1 MQRLRLLL
9 GNILVMLT
17 CASLAFSQATLGIIS
32 GTITDSSGAVVVG
45 VTVTARR
52 TEGGEPRTTT
62 TGGNGEYR
70 LEALTPGAY
79 RVTATAPNFST
90 TELPNVVVNASVT
103 TPVNVRLE
111 VGKTTETIEVQ
122 ASGQQVQTETGELS
136 AVIPTVEIKDLPI
149 ASGNPYDLAKTLP
162 GIMVGDSRTT
172 GFANGAEFSVDGLR
186 ARANNFLI
194 DGFDNNDYAIAGQA
208 LQPTNQEA
216 VSQVTVL
223 KNSYG
228 AEYGRGGGSVSN
240 LTYRSG
246 SNNIHGALW
255 EQYSGNALFAV
266 TPEEAA
272 SGLTKPPHV
281 VNNLFGFRVGG
292 PLIKNKL
299 FYFGTSQWTRN
310 FGAPNPLPTTLT
322 IPTAAGAA
330 ALQSIGPNNNIQIL
344 LDSLSGLRGSTAD
357 PTQVN
362 TVNVGNR
369 PGCGSPCLIEV
380 GPFTRTDTTQSKSR
394 EWTVRGDL
402 LPTNVDNIFV
412 RYTDTMGSFAPDLFA
427 NPTALP
433 SADTQQGG
441 PARNM
446 GVMWAHTFGPRVL
459 NEFRFSAQTINFGFN
474 PTAATLANPIAHDP
488 GLALGASFGL
498 TVWGGFSQGTFPQFR
513 EHKTLQFQD
522 AVSVTKG
529 SHTFKIGADLAV
541 LLAQDQIPFNS
552 DGLITYSSGGDC
564 SAIGLTACTDL
575 ANYVDD
581 FSGPSGAINKQFGS
595 PLVSVPTN
603 QQAYYFQDSW
613 KVRPNLTLD
622 YGVRYEYQPPDANNV
637 LPFPAVN
644 RATVLTDPF
653 KKVIPVRPDRNNW
666 GPRLGFSYAPRGR
679 FFGDN
684 KTVIRGGAG
693 IFFDAFFTNI
703 SDNTAASAPNTLG
716 GNIAGGPASRG
727 TAGTFAAIAAIA
739 PVSDPT
745 NAVTSVLSDLRNPQ
759 TYQWNLNIQREL
771 PGKLIAEVAYV
782 GTRGTRLWANEELN
796 PAVPNLVAGTD
807 NRLNPNRGPIGVR
820 GNRGDSDY
828 HGLQAELRRSVGRLT
843 VLGAYTFSR
852 AIDNSSE
859 VFATSGGTS
868 YWEITNDPRSD
879 RGPSAFHH
887 KHRATI
893 TWVYDFPSPGNSVLK
908 TILGGWSSSGAIAF
922 QSGAPETVFL
932 GGWDQNG
939 DLHSANDRP
948 SDGNHAVRL
957 NLSNAC
963 VADPTCITGVG
974 FDDGSGNLIDFFQN
988 GVLPVTASQV
998 RYIIFNLASGINGNV
1013 RRNSFYLPG
1022 TETYNLSAIKRFKL
1036 PFRENEI
1043 EFRADFFNAFNHPN
1057 EGVNVTNYGNLLNR
1071 AVFGNARTTLSGA
1084 RQIQLWLKYSF

>member
-9 GNILVMLT
+9 GSILVMLT

-45 VTVTARR
+45 ATVTARR

-70 LEALTPGAY
+70 LESLTPGTY
-79 RVTATAPNFST
+79 RVTANAPNFSAS
-90 TELPNVVVNASVT
+90 ELANIAVNASVT
-103 TPVNVRLE
+103 TPVNVRLG
-111 VGKTTETIEVQ
+111 VGKTTETITVE

-136 AVIPTVEIKDLPI
+136 AVIPAVEIKDLPI
-149 ASGNPYDLAKTLP
+149 ASNNPYDLAKTLP
-162 GIMVGDSRTT
+162 GVAVGDSRTT

-194 DGFDNNDYAIAGQA
+194 DGFDNNDYGITGQA
-208 LQPTNQEA
+208 LQPQNQEA

-223 KNSYG
+223 KNAYG

-292 PLIKNKL
+292 PLVKDKL
-299 FYFGTSQWTRN
+299 FYFGTSQWNRN
-310 FGAPNPLPTTLT
+310 FGAPNPLPFTLT

-330 ALQSIGPNNNIQIL
+330 ALQSIGPNNNIQVL
-344 LDSLSGLRGSTAD
+344 LDSLAGLRGSTTD
-357 PTQVN
+357 PTQVK

-369 PGCGSPCLIEV
+369 AGCGTPCLVEV
-380 GPFTRTDTTQSKSR
+380 GPFTRTDTTQSKAR
-394 EWTVRGDL
+394 EWTVRVDF
-402 LPTNVDNIFV
+402 LPTSADNLFV
-412 RYTDTMGSFAPDLFA
+412 RYTDTMSSFSPDLFA
-427 NPTALP
+427 NATALP

-446 GVMWAHTFGPRVL
+446 GVMWAHTFGTKVV
-459 NEFRFSAQTINFGFN
+459 NEFRFSAQTINFGFT
-474 PTAATLANPIAHDP
+474 PTAATLANPLAHDP
-488 GLALGASFGL
+488 GLSLGASFGSN
-498 TVWGGFSQGTFPQFR
+498 VFWGGFSQGTFPQFR

-541 LLAQDQIPFNS
+541 LLVQDQIPFNS
-552 DGLITYSSGGDC
+552 DGTIVYSTGGDC
-564 SAIGLTACTDL
+564 SAIGLATCTDL
-575 ANYVDD
+575 ANYIDD
-581 FSGPSGAINKQFGS
+581 FSGPAGTINKQFGN

-622 YGVRYEYQPPDANNV
+622 YGVRYEYQPPDASNV
-637 LPFPAVN
+637 LAFPSVN
-644 RATVLTDPF
+644 RGTALTDPF
-653 KKVIPVRPDRNNW
+653 NKVVPVRPDRNNW
-666 GPRLGFSYAPRGR
+666 GPRFGFSYSPRGR

-693 IFFDAFFTNI
+693 VFFDSFFTNI
-703 SDNTAASAPNTLG
+703 SVNTAATAPNTLG
-716 GNIAGGPASRG
+716 GNIFGGPASRG
-727 TAGTFAAIAAIA
+727 TAGTFAAIAAIS
-739 PVSDPT
+739 PVSDPKNT
-745 NAVTSVLSDLRNPQ
+745 VFSVPSDMRNPE
-759 TYQWNLNIQREL
+759 TYQWNLNLQREL

-782 GTRGTRLWANEELN
+782 GTRGTREWVSEQLN
-796 PAVPNLVAGTD
+796 PRVPNLVAGTD
-807 NRLNPNRGPIGVR
+807 VRINPNRGSIVVR
-820 GNRGDSDY
+820 GNRGDSNY
-828 HGLQAELRRSVGRLT
+828 HGLQAEVRRSVGRLT
-843 VLGAYTFSR
+843 LLGAYTFSR
-852 AIDNSSE
+852 TIDNSSDI
-859 VFATSGGTS
+859 FATSGGAS
-868 YWEITNDPRSD
+868 RWQITNDPRSD
-879 RGPSAFHH
+879 RGPSAFDH
-887 KHRATI
+887 KQRATI
-893 TWVYDFPSPGNSVLK
+893 TWVYDFPSPTNSFLRAV
-908 TILGGWSSSGAIAF
+908 LGGWSSSGAIAF
-922 QSGAPETVFL
+922 QSGAPETVYF
-932 GGWDQNG
+932 GGFDQNG
-939 DLHSANDRP
+939 DGEAFNDRP
-948 SDGNHAVRL
+948 NDGNHAVKI
-957 NLSNAC
+957 NFSNAC
-963 VADPTCITGVG
+963 LNDPTCSTGVG
-974 FDDGSGNLIDFFQN
+974 FDDGSGNLVDFFT
-988 GVLPVTASQV
+988 GAPVTLNQV
-998 RYIIFNLASGINGNV
+998 RYLAFNTGLVKAGNLG
-1013 RRNSFYLPG
+1013 RNSFYLPG

-1057 EGVNVTNYGNLLNR
+1057 EGVNVTGYGNLLNP
-1071 AVFGNARTTLSGA
+1071 AVFGNPRTTLSGA